1 MPNAASNDIV
11 IDALRPD
18 RAEALRYLRLP
29 AGAKPPAELAA
40 RLDTAEAELL
50 AAAVPRFVWRRFAI
64 DRTPKG
70 VLLRDTAVT
79 LPGADIAALLA
90 DSPGCLLLA
99 ATLGQTADDLIRRAE
114 TVDISRALLLDALA
128 SAAVEN
134 LCDQL
139 QAALARHF
147 AAEKLFLT
155 RRFSPGYG
163 DLPLALQRP
172 LCRLLDAGRLIG
184 LTVSRSDLLLPR
196 KSVTAVIGLSPRP
209 PRHANDA
216 GDKCAVCPSRS
227 FCPYSQSGGCNK

>member
-1 MPNAASNDIV
+1 MPNGASNDIV

-29 AGAKPPAELAA
+29 AGAKPPAELTD
-40 RLDTAEAELL
+40 RLDAAEAELL

-64 DRTPKG
+64 DRTPEG
-70 VLLRDTAVT
+70 VLLRDTAVN

-99 ATLGQTADDLIRRAE
+99 ATLGQTADDLIRRTE
-114 TVDISRALLLDALA
+114 TADISRALLLDALA

-172 LCRLLDAGRLIG
+172 LCQLLDAGRIIG

-196 KSVTAVIGLSPRP
+196 KSVTAVIGLAPRP
-209 PRHANDA
+209 PRHADYA
-216 GDKCAVCPSRS
+216 GDKCAACPSQS